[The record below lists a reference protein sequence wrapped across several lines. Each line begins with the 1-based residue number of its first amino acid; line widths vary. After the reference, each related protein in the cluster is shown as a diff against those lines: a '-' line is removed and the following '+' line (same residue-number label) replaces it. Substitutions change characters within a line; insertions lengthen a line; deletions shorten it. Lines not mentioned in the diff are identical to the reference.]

1 MADEA
6 TMTIK
11 AVILPEEIQKTLKD
25 LTFSYSLA
33 DATEGW
39 YYKLTDITNSSTDL
53 ISAETYLQF
62 GGTAQGE
69 DAGTAMHTVATNDNV
84 KFLFIKHLST
94 RDDGTTANTADSI
107 YLNFD
112 DAAATNSGKDM
123 FEIPAKQTWYCR
135 VPSTLVGEVHVIA
148 GQANAAGTGSGN
160 VQCTVCAIIDDVA

>member
-112 DAAATNSGKDM
+112 GGAAAHNDTSSLEVGPGESWFGKPGCTVADLNC
-123 FEIPAKQTWYCR
+123 ISALKAK
-135 VPSTLVGEVHVIA
+135 
-148 GQANAAGTGSGN
+148 AGTSSN
-160 VQCTVCAIIDDVA
+160 KIQCVVAAILDNE

>member
-84 KFLFIKHLST
+84 KFLFIQHLST

-107 YLNFD
+107 YINFD
-112 DAAATNSGKDM
+112 GETAVYNNTSSLEIGPGESWFGKPGCTVADLNC
-123 FEIPAKQTWYCR
+123 ISALKAK
-135 VPSTLVGEVHVIA
+135 
-148 GQANAAGTGSGN
+148 AGTSSNKIQCVVAAILDN
-160 VQCTVCAIIDDVA
+160 V